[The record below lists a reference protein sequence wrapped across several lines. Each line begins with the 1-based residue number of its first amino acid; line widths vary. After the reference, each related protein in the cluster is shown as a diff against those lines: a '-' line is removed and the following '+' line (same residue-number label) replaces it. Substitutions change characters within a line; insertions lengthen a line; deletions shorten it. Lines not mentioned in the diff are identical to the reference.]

1 MNKIKVSKI
10 KIYFKTNVKKIT
22 KKINDCFSMKNS
34 INNLNKFVKKFYL
47 CSIGFDEIYFGM
59 KNSKRFVITI
69 LSCIMI
75 WMATLY
81 HLLLIVSDDLW
92 STIDGPFL
100 PENFRIFMLIF
111 SVFFL
116 FASVV
121 KTQFLITEI
130 NYPSAKSPFK
140 IFYFLMVD
148 LKTKH
153 KLNEINYKK
162 LSFISRMIQIIMI
175 DYEAPICLIFV
186 ILICIKILVS
196 SEFEFKWFFHSVL
209 IFSTFGF
216 MGFTLSIIY
225 CCVIIYFLYYKLK
238 FDQINNRFKQLS
250 FGKIITKAKEKQI
263 IQLIHEH
270 NQISIEIHRM
280 NLSFRLST
288 AVLFIAFA
296 KSKIISMYLIVN
308 SKHNLIIFLMGNLFF
323 IFFFLGSALS
333 YLFSKQINSSRQS
346 YKFIQT
352 IFCKYKMKFK
362 FQLKVNQLNNENL

>member
-1 MNKIKVSKI
+1 MKVSKI
-10 KIYFKTNVKKIT
+10 KIYFKTKVKIT
-22 KKINDCFSMKNS
+22 KRINDCFSMKNS
-34 INNLNKFVKKFYL
+34 MNNLNKFVKKSYL

-59 KNSKRFVITI
+59 KNSKRFIITI
-69 LSCIMI
+69 LSCITI
-75 WMATLY
+75 WMVTLY
-81 HLLLIVSDDLW
+81 YLLLIVSDDLW

-100 PENFRIFMLIF
+100 PEHFRTFMLIF
-111 SVFFL
+111 SVLFL

-130 NYPSAKSPFK
+130 NCPSAKSPFK

-162 LSFISRMIQIIMI
+162 LSFISRIIQIIMI

-196 SEFEFKWFFHSVL
+196 SNFEFEWFFHSVL

-216 MGFTLSIIY
+216 VGFTLPIVY
-225 CCVIIYFLYYKLK
+225 CCIVIFFLYYKLR

-250 FGKIITKAKEKQI
+250 AGKIITKAKEKQF

-270 NQISIEIHRM
+270 NQISIEIDRM

-288 AVLFIAFA
+288 AVLFVAFA
-296 KSKIISMYLIVN
+296 FSKIISLYLIIN
-308 SKHNLIIFLMGNLFF
+308 SKHNLIIFLMGNIFF

-333 YLFSKQINSSRQS
+333 YLFSKQINSAHQS
-346 YKFIQT
+346 YKSIQT